1 MTIDAPATLTV
12 KTTEGMRRIV
22 IDALAEVERSIEKHG
37 YQRHRPLGT
46 EPAVFA
52 PLRDNA
58 QMVVDTGLTDGTVT
72 WAQIISEEMFEA
84 FAEAE
89 PEAVRAELV
98 QVLAVV
104 IKAIDAIDASRP

>member
-22 IDALAEVERSIEKHG
+22 IDALVEVERSTEKHG
-37 YQRHRPLGT
+37 DQRHRPIGT
-46 EPAVFA
+46 EPTVFA

-58 QMVVDTGLTDGTVT
+58 QMVVDSGLADGSAT
-72 WAQIISEEMFEA
+72 WTQIISEEMFEA

-104 IKAIDAIDASRP
+104 IKAIDAIDAATP